1 MSQENVQIMRRGYGP
16 YLATGEIR
24 ARAGLVWDVSR
35 LDWPEQQ
42 IYSGVEGAMQFNDDW
57 GRCLDAPGRT
67 GDQDADVREMYA
79 SVDEALDAVGLAD

>member
-42 IYSGVEGAMQFNDDW
+42 IYSGVEGAMQFNADW
-57 GRCLDAPGRT
+57 ADAWTLRDGQAIRM
-67 GDQDADVREMYA
+67 QMYA